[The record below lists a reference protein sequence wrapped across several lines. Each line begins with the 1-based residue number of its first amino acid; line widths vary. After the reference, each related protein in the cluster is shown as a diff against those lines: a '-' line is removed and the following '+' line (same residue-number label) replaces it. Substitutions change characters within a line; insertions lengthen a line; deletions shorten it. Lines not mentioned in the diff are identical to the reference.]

1 MRVFN
6 HCFVGMLLV
15 AGMVHAALAAPTPQQ
30 TLQAATQVLAETR
43 SLRVQSIPDS
53 LMANAQAVAVIPG
66 VVKVGV
72 IVGGRHGRGIV
83 VVRDKDGA
91 WTAPTF
97 IELTGGSLGWQIG
110 VQSSDVVLVFKNRQG
125 VENLLTGS
133 KFTLG
138 ADAAVAAGPVGRQA
152 SAATDEQLKAEVYS
166 YSRSRGLFAGVA
178 LDGSVLSVDAA
189 ATASFQQAGD
199 QATADVARLI
209 AALDKPPAVE
219 KSEVAFSSGPTT
231 ALRETQEQLRAAHDK
246 LQGRLPVEWRDYLA
260 IPMAAENG
268 PPVDVVEKVLK
279 RYDKV
284 AADAR
289 YEALIS
295 TPDFQSTHTLL
306 GRLLTEVHEANAVAL
321 PPPPPKD

>member
-1 MRVFN
+1 MRVFK
-6 HCFVGMLLV
+6 HGFVGMLLV
-15 AGMVHAALAAPTPQQ
+15 AAMVQSALAAPTPQQ
-30 TLQAATQVLAETR
+30 TLQAAAQVLEETR
-43 SLRVQSIPDS
+43 ALKVKSIPDA
-53 LMANAQAVAVIPG
+53 LLADAQAVAVIPS

-91 WTAPTF
+91 WTSPTF

-178 LDGSVLSVDAA
+178 LDGSVLAIDSA
-189 ATASFQQAGD
+189 ATASFQQGGEA
-199 QATADVARLI
+199 AAADVARLI
-209 AALDKPPAVE
+209 AALDKSPTLA
-219 KSEVAFSSGPTT
+219 SGEVSFVSGPTT
-231 ALRETQEQLRAAHDK
+231 ALRATQDELRSAHDK
-246 LQGRLPVEWRDYLA
+246 LQGRLPAEWRDYLA
-260 IPMAAENG
+260 IPIAADNG
-268 PPVDVVEKVLK
+268 PPVEVVETVLK

-289 YEALIS
+289 YEALTS
-295 TPDFQSTHTLL
+295 SADFQSTHTLL
-306 GRLLTEVHEANAVAL
+306 GRLLMEVQEASAVSL